1 MIDYDH
7 VLIQYRES
15 ILDGLLRFLN
25 LVCGQCETLYL
36 QRLID
41 NIYIILAEI
50 LLLNMTKIDWDDFV
64 VRFSTIFIAIA
75 RIVGGLEFVVLG
87 KLCC

>member
-75 RIVGGLEFVVLG
+75 RIV
-87 KLCC
+87 

>member
-1 MIDYDH
+1 MIDNDH
-7 VLIQYRES
+7 VLIQYGES

-25 LVCGQCETLYL
+25 LEFGQCKTLYL

-75 RIVGGLEFVVLG
+75 RIV
-87 KLCC
+87 

>member
-1 MIDYDH
+1 MIDHDH

-25 LVCGQCETLYL
+25 LEFGQCETLYL

-75 RIVGGLEFVVLG
+75 RIV
-87 KLCC
+87 